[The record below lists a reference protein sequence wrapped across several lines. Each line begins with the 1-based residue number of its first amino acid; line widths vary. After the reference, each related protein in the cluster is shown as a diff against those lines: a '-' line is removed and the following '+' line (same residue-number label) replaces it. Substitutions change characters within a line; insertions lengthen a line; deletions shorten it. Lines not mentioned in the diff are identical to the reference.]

1 MEKEPE
7 ERPGIGVDSH
17 GGAVIDPTKNVEDL
31 VRALEAK
38 TAQLR
43 DADNRFNDAQ
53 LAATEKFQDFAR
65 GAESNLQTALRDS
78 ETRRIDQL
86 AEAAQ
91 KSATV
96 IANMLAESVRTTS
109 DLVSSQLV
117 QIQATF
123 NERVSKLEAFQWQS
137 AGRSSVA
144 DPQIADA
151 MLRMTSSLSTLKSN
165 TDEMMAKMTA
175 ANIEAIAKLTTTI
188 AGMQNTEN
196 RSGGQVMGRESTNAR
211 LLAVV
216 MAVAAVVSPILSV
229 IVAITVMRGH

>member
-65 GAESNLQTALRDS
+65 GAESKLQTAQRDS

-123 NERVSKLEAFQWQS
+123 NERVSKLEAFQFTQ
-137 AGRSSVA
+137 AGRSSVS
-144 DPQIADA
+144 DPATSDA
-151 MLRMTSSLSTLKSN
+151 LRQMAASISSLSSITTETMNKS
-165 TDEMMAKMTA
+165 ALSTA
-175 ANIEAIAKLTTTI
+175 ESIAKLTVTLST
-188 AGMQNTEN
+188 MQVGDG
-196 RSGGQVMGRESTNAR
+196 RISGQKMGAEASNAR
-211 LLAVV
+211 LLSVV
-216 MAVAAVVSPILSV
+216 MAVAAVASPV
-229 IVAITVMRGH
+229 IAIAIMAMRGH